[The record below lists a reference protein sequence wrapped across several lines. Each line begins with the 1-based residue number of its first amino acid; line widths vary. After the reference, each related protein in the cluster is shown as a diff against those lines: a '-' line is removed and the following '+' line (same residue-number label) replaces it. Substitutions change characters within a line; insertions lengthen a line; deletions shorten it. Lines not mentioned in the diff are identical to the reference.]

1 MKNTT
6 NISEDIS
13 DMKSLTSSQARD
25 AINKMSTLIA
35 KKPDPLKAKPIE
47 LVNWLESL
55 IKLYKTYK

>member
-13 DMKSLTSSQARD
+13 GMKSLTSSQARD
-25 AINKMSTLIA
+25 AINKMSALIA
-35 KKPDPLKAKPIE
+35 KKPDPLKAKPTE